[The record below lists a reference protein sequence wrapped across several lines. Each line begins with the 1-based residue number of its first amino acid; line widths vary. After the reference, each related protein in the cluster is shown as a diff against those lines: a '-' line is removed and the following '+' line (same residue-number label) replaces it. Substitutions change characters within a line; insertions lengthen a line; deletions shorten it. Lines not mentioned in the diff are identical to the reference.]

1 VQEIEPIFPDI
12 LEQGT
17 QEVIL
22 VDCTA
27 KHWKDIGAALQ
38 RHSTIT
44 SITVRNCEAT
54 DELLEAIGSMKDLTT
69 LILGAEQFMQIT
81 TTSRTLELRSWQH

>member
-44 SITVRNCEAT
+44 SITVRNC
-54 DELLEAIGSMKDLTT
+54 
-69 LILGAEQFMQIT
+69 
-81 TTSRTLELRSWQH
+81 